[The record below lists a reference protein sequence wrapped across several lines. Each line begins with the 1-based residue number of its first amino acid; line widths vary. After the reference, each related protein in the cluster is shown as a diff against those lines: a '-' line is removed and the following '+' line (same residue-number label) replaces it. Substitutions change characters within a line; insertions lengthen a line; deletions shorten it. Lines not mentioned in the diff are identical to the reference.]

1 MRILE
6 TIKTAIKTARHTGNV
21 VPTQDYLNL
30 KETHTY
36 QIDLKNQEI
45 QKHKEAIQELR
56 KTITTLGT
64 KDQERTQE
72 IQKLTT
78 LLATA
83 NNKIATM
90 RTDLETQVQFM
101 QVTNTA
107 IHTMLQA
114 LTKLPDQMPSLAPDF
129 HPLSTLEN
137 PPYRETTQEIQ
148 EQLTNTQEPTKHY
161 INDYHKPY
169 NYDDP
174 N

>member
-36 QIDLKNQEI
+36 QINLKNQEI
-45 QKHKEAIQELR
+45 QKHKEAIQELQ
-56 KTITTLGT
+56 KTITTLGE

-137 PPYRETTQEIQ
+137 PPYREANQEIIKQ
-148 EQLTNTQEPTKHY
+148 Y
-161 INDYHKPY
+161 IDQTIKNNPPHQ
-169 NYDDP
+169 NH